1 MTETLFWIQHT
12 KKNRSRKNGDKDR
25 KALYK
30 LMSNSVYRKAME
42 NLRNRIDVKL
52 VCKKKK
58 KDCLKWTFKASYMS
72 HKANNYLVGT
82 RKNKVTLTFKKHAY
96 IGMCI
101 FELSKVL
108 MY

>member
-1 MTETLFWIQHT
+1 MQ
-12 KKNRSRKNGDKDR
+12 KKKK
-25 KALYK
+25 
-30 LMSNSVYRKAME
+30 
-42 NLRNRIDVKL
+42 
-52 VCKKKK
+52 KKKK
-58 KDCLKWTFKASYMS
+58 KDILKWTFKASYMS

>member
-25 KALYK
+25 
-30 LMSNSVYRKAME
+30 
-42 NLRNRIDVKL
+42 
-52 VCKKKK
+52 KK